1 MKNPFFKI
9 VLLCLALSTTMISKA
24 QEASTSP
31 YHTDFWTDAAWI
43 TGSMG
48 LSAYGLISVINKD
61 DLTMEKLSELN
72 EDDINSIDR
81 WAAGYRS
88 ESASKISDIPFYGS
102 FATPFL
108 FLLNKETRNNAGQL
122 SVMFV
127 ETMAT
132 TAALFTITAGMVER
146 SRPLVY
152 DTTLE
157 IDERLDNDNQR
168 SFYSGHVAA
177 SAAATFFAA
186 KVFNDFFPDSKAKPY
201 IWAGAA
207 AIPATVGYF
216 RIKSG
221 NHFLTDV
228 LLGYGLGAAAGI
240 LVPQLH
246 KKKDSNLKVSAGIGF
261 DGQQSLFLSYR
272 F

>member
-1 MKNPFFKI
+1 MKKLTYKNVL
-9 VLLCLALSTTMISKA
+9 VLLALLCTLASNA
-24 QEASTSP
+24 QDTASP
-31 YHTDFWTDAAWI
+31 YHTDFWTDGAWLA
-43 TGSMG
+43 GSLG
-48 LSAYGLISVINKD
+48 VSAYGLVSVINKD
-61 DLTMEKLSELN
+61 DLTLQELQDLN
-72 EDDINSIDR
+72 EDDIIGIDR

-88 ESASKISDIPFYGS
+88 ESANRLSDIPFYTS

-108 FLLNKETRNNAGQL
+108 FLFNQQTRKDAGQL
-122 SVMFV
+122 SVLFV

-132 TAALFTITAGMVER
+132 TSALFTVTAGLVQR

-152 DTTLE
+152 DPTLE
-157 IDERLDNDNQR
+157 IGERLDNDNQR

-186 KVFNDFFPDSKAKPY
+186 KVFSDYFPDSKAKPFV
-201 IWAGAA
+201 WAGAA
-207 AIPATVGYF
+207 LTPAVVGYF
-216 RIKSG
+216 RIESG

-240 LVPQLH
+240 LVPELH
-246 KKKDSNLKVSAGIGF
+246 KKKDNNLKVSAGINF
-261 DGQQSLFLSYR
+261 EGQQTFLISYD